1 MGRGHVGST
10 RGDRATGTGLA
21 AAVPV
26 VPSRGN
32 AGRTPP
38 RAGTEL
44 AAARHAHVGVA
55 VLGQH
60 GNDLLELLAAADVAL
75 YRAKDAGRDQGRLY
89 ARAGERR
96 GSRGRVRLSGRVP
109 VG

>member
-1 MGRGHVGST
+1 M
-10 RGDRATGTGLA
+10 
-21 AAVPV
+21 

-38 RAGTEL
+38 QAGTEL

-60 GNDLLELLAAADVAL
+60 GNDLFELLAAADVAL
-75 YRAKDAGRDQGRLY
+75 YRAKDAGRDQVRLY
-89 ARAGERR
+89 ARAPGNAEAAGE
-96 GSRGRVRLSGRVP
+96 GDDSADACP
-109 VG
+109 